1 MSAPITPERFD
12 RIIWTADGI
21 GARINTSADFVR
33 DTLAKMPG
41 TPVKQING
49 RYCAV
54 ESKLLEFFESTP
66 ADPTVTQP
74 NR

>member
-1 MSAPITPERFD
+1 MSTPITPARFD

-21 GARINTSADFVR
+21 GARINRSGDFVR
-33 DTLAKMPG
+33 DTLAKLPG
-41 TPVKQING
+41 SPVKQVAG
-49 RYCAV
+49 KYCAV
-54 ESKLLEFFESTP
+54 ERELMEFFESTP